1 MEERD
6 VENFKT
12 LQKKKDRY
20 NSKGNGITSS
30 DGVSPRNR
38 IQQLMESANGVP
50 PIRARYRNTRK
61 NEAKNDIDHGKHKQD
76 DPYYCGMRARVP
88 NFVSNGSTPNGFNNN
103 NNGNKK
109 SAMGGATKE
118 NYHQMN
124 GGVKGKL
131 ARNSQQNGSP
141 SSMSNSNSAPNLA
154 QLPGAAHPFWW
165 HSRLYPD
172 SGASTSPMSNGHNGF
187 PMATPIAFRTSAA
200 DLSNYHYQGRTR
212 GYLGGGGPV
221 SSPVTGG
228 VTTGPHRPTVFR
240 TGWE

>member
-1 MEERD
+1 
-6 VENFKT
+6 
-12 LQKKKDRY
+12 
-20 NSKGNGITSS
+20 
-30 DGVSPRNR
+30 
-38 IQQLMESANGVP
+38 
-50 PIRARYRNTRK
+50 
-61 NEAKNDIDHGKHKQD
+61 
-76 DPYYCGMRARVP
+76 MRARVP

-172 SGASTSPMSNGHNGF
+172 SGGKYTTDVNIICLSYEINEDELDDRAICREKQSLFVVGGCESSWLG
-187 PMATPIAFRTSAA
+187 MAPDVAKGRA
-200 DLSNYHYQGRTR
+200 DHSCR
-212 GYLGGGGPV
+212 
-221 SSPVTGG
+221 
-228 VTTGPHRPTVFR
+228 
-240 TGWE
+240 

>member
-1 MEERD
+1 MPLNM
-6 VENFKT
+6 NFSI
-12 LQKKKDRY
+12 L
-20 NSKGNGITSS
+20 
-30 DGVSPRNR
+30 
-38 IQQLMESANGVP
+38 
-50 PIRARYRNTRK
+50 
-61 NEAKNDIDHGKHKQD
+61 D

-172 SGASTSPMSNGHNGF
+172 SGGTYTTDVN
-187 PMATPIAFRTSAA
+187 IIC
-200 DLSNYHYQGRTR
+200 LSYDNFIHGT
-212 GYLGGGGPV
+212 
-221 SSPVTGG
+221 
-228 VTTGPHRPTVFR
+228 
-240 TGWE
+240 